1 MSIKNAFNYLINVHS
16 REVVIKRPGTVYAGN
31 IKVSPSNYFRHL
43 SGPEET
49 IIEGKEF
56 IVSKL
61 NLEQAAFPIPKRGD
75 RLENPELG
83 ISIISEVREL
93 YDFGGAIIGFRIRT
107 S

>member
-1 MSIKNAFNYLINVHS
+1 MSIKNAFNYLINIHS
-16 REVVIKRPGTVYAGN
+16 REVVIKRPGTAYASN
-31 IKVSPSNYFRHL
+31 IKLSPSNYFRHL

-49 IIEGKEF
+49 IITGREF

-61 NLEQAAFPIPKRGD
+61 NLEQSSFPMPKRGD
-75 RLENPELG
+75 RLEDPEMG

-93 YDFGGAIIGFRIRT
+93 YDFGGNIIGFRIRT